1 MIAIYM
7 NTDGQNFIFSSIYL
21 KYLIYNETFVFQF
34 SLFLFL
40 IKNSIELRRPAW
52 QTDVEV
58 KLLYYS
64 NIPISMFRSKRI
76 LNVVVVNISDIYFV
90 CGNNPLY

>member
-1 MIAIYM
+1 MLNILYYIC
-7 NTDGQNFIFSSIYL
+7 L
-21 KYLIYNETFVFQF
+21 KYVIYNEIFGFQF

-40 IKNSIELRRPAW
+40 IKNNIEQRRPAW

-64 NIPISMFRSKRI
+64 NIPISMFHSKRI